1 MSVDRPKP
9 IADYFAAENGR
20 DVEAMA
26 RCFAE
31 SAVVRDEGRTIKGS
45 AAIKRWKAETTEKY
59 EHTIEPLAVVR
70 KSGKT
75 IVTGRVAGKFP
86 GSLVNLGFNFELKGD
101 KIASLEIQ

>member
-1 MSVDRPKP
+1 MSVDLPKP

-31 SAVVRDEGRTIKGS
+31 SAVAREEGRTIKGS

-59 EHTIEPLAVVR
+59 EHTVEPLAVVR

-75 IVTGRVAGKFP
+75 IVTGRSPERFP
-86 GSLVNLGFNFELKGD
+86 
-101 KIASLEIQ
+101 AAQ